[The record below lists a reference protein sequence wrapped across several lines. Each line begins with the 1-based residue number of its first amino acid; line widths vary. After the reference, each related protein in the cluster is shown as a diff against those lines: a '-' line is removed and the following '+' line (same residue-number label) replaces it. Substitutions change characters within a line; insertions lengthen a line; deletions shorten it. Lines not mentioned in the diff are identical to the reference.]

1 MKNNKAKLEQI
12 ARDYSE
18 KLLMR
23 AAMKNKK
30 LQFITI
36 NNNNK
41 NQ

>member
-18 KLLMR
+18 KLLIK
-23 AAMKNKK
+23 AAMKNKQ